1 MRIRE
6 YAVYRIV
13 GAKIVRLDRQLY
25 TWDLAREKV
34 KELNANGEKA
44 FFTRVR

>member
-1 MRIRE
+1 MRIRK

-13 GAKIVRLDRQLY
+13 GDKIGRVDRQLY

-34 KELNANGEKA
+34 KGLNANGEKA
-44 FFTRVR
+44 FFTKAR